1 MEITQQFNSEVMQ
14 AGWFS
19 RQQTVIVAVSAG
31 VDSMVLLTLM
41 QQLPT
46 QIRPKLVVAHVNHQL
61 RSQSQ
66 VEAQFMSDYCQQHHL
81 QLEKTKWPV
90 AEQPYQGV
98 EAAARHFRYQFFAQC
113 MGRHHAAVLLTAH
126 HADDQAETVLMKLIR
141 GGQLTQLQG
150 ILPEQPF
157 AAGKLVRPLLPF
169 SKEQIRTYAHEQ
181 QLTWY
186 EDATNQNNDVLRN
199 RIRHQ
204 VIPALKQENPAFLTH
219 VKQYTAQLRATIQL
233 ANQRTAELLQQVRL
247 NDQIYSTPRWRQ
259 LTVVERRAVL
269 KAIFQAAQLPV
280 TASYLDEATQL
291 LNNEQKP
298 TARLNLAH
306 SRVFEKAY
314 DQFSIKSELKVP
326 QNHKPADKIVVISNQ
341 WVQLPWGLR
350 AQLVPTQKGS
360 RPDSWHMALALRPD
374 ELPLQVRQAQPDDQI
389 KLAGGGHKTVRRI
402 LIDHKIPPAKRAQ
415 QLVVVSAQAEVLW
428 LIGLQ
433 RTARELTETNY
444 ELVLKQSD

>member
-1 MEITQQFNSEVMQ
+1 M
-14 AGWFS
+14 
-19 RQQTVIVAVSAG
+19 
-31 VDSMVLLTLM
+31 
-41 QQLPT
+41 
-46 QIRPKLVVAHVNHQL
+46 
-61 RSQSQ
+61 
-66 VEAQFMSDYCQQHHL
+66 
-81 QLEKTKWPV
+81 
-90 AEQPYQGV
+90 
-98 EAAARHFRYQFFAQC
+98 
-113 MGRHHAAVLLTAH
+113 
-126 HADDQAETVLMKLIR
+126 
-141 GGQLTQLQG
+141 
-150 ILPEQPF
+150 
-157 AAGKLVRPLLPF
+157 
-169 SKEQIRTYAHEQ
+169 
-181 QLTWY
+181 
-186 EDATNQNNDVLRN
+186 
-199 RIRHQ
+199 
-204 VIPALKQENPAFLTH
+204 TH